1 MSTRTSQ
8 VSSAQLRIPVAKS
21 PTGGSNTTSFP
32 AEVGKHLMKTKICS
46 LYLNGKCHYGAA
58 RCFYAHSKD
67 ELRDQPR
74 LEKTSLCMEL
84 KRSGKCAQGEHC
96 RYAHSVEEM
105 TKSSKRVSCLWFSNG
120 HCSHGSGCRF
130 AHEDTI
136 SSLAPQPSTPVM
148 YRRGASSTSTSA
160 SSTASVSPPKSPCTS
175 LLDILGLE
183 ESSSCSV
190 CGAVGLTCICRVFE
204 ECSELLRLL

>member
-46 LYLNGKCHYGAA
+46 LYLNGKCHYGAN
-58 RCFYAHSKD
+58 RCFYAHNKD

-130 AHEDTI
+130 AHEETV
-136 SSLAPQPSTPVM
+136 SNQPSTPVM

-160 SSTASVSPPKSPCTS
+160 SSTASVSQPKSPCTS
-175 LLDILGLE
+175 LLDILGLK

-190 CGAVGLTCICRVFE
+190 CGAAGLTCICRVFE